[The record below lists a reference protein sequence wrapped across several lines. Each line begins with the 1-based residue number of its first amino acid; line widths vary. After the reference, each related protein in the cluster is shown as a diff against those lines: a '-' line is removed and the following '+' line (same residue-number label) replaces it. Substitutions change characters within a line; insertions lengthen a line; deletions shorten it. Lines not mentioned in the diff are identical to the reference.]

1 MTFMSNDCT
10 AVISPELKQIQPVSP
25 IQENFP
31 AVLQLVLSKN
41 IIIIL
46 KYLREGRLIERRLDS
61 LSDTKPVKEITIIEK
76 IFNIIFLYETE

>member
-1 MTFMSNDCT
+1 MSNDYT